1 VTGAV
6 RVWAPGK
13 INLVLRSGA
22 LDEAG
27 YHPLAT
33 VFQAVNLG
41 EDVTASPAAD
51 LTVHTTGRDA
61 DRIPTGSTNLALRAA
76 RLLQAETGMSAG
88 AHLRV
93 RKRIP
98 VGGGMAGG
106 SADAAATLLAC
117 NQLWDTG
124 LSRAELT
131 ELAIQLGADVP
142 FALHGRTAVGLGRGD
157 ELTPALARGTF
168 HWVLALQPTGL
179 STPEVFAHLDATTDL
194 PAAPTLDEDLLRALG
209 SGDPEQLAPL
219 LANDLQEA
227 ALDLR
232 PELADVLHAAQRAG
246 ALAAVVSGSGPTVAA
261 LCIDELHA
269 HSVAAVIDSA
279 EVSSEVLITSG
290 PAPGARLLEAAA

>member
-1 VTGAV
+1 MTPV

-22 LDEAG
+22 LDDTG

-41 EDVTASPAAD
+41 ELITATPATELSMTA
-51 LTVHTTGRDA
+51 TGRDA
-61 DRIPTGSTNLALRAA
+61 HRIPQDDSNLVLQAA
-76 RLLQAETGMSAG
+76 RLLQRETGTTAG
-88 AHLRV
+88 AHVAV

-98 VGGGMAGG
+98 AGGGMAGG
-106 SADAAATLLAC
+106 SADAAATLIAC

-124 LSRAELT
+124 LTRAELT
-131 ELAIQLGADVP
+131 ALAAQLGADVP

-157 ELTPALARGTF
+157 DLTPALTRGTY

-179 STPEVFAHLDATTDL
+179 ATPDIFAHLDTTADL
-194 PAAPTLDEDLLRALG
+194 PTTPEIDPELLRALG
-209 SGDPEQLAPL
+209 SGDPSQLAPL
-219 LANDLQEA
+219 LANDLQPA
-227 ALDLR
+227 AIDLR
-232 PELADVLHAAQRAG
+232 PELADVLQAAHRAG
-246 ALAAVVSGSGPTVAA
+246 ALGALVSGSGPTVAA

-269 HSVAAVIDSA
+269 HSVAAVIAAA

-290 PAPGARLLEAAA
+290 PAPGARLLESGVG